1 MDESTAKQRPRRKLY
16 DIGKPELFDDCWE
29 SINGDSDSAAVNH
42 KFPAMVARVVLDVQ
56 QHLRVKS

>member
-1 MDESTAKQRPRRKLY
+1 MDESTAKQRLRRKLY

-29 SINGDSDSAAVNH
+29 SINADADAVNH

-56 QHLRVKS
+56 QHLRVKR